1 MASIPIG
8 GSLERCMSAAGTT
21 TSHCHQMTV
30 AAALAETG
38 SRSRNLVFVWMM
50 ELKLWS
56 AAEGLKYFDI
66 EEGKGPAAQKGSTVL
81 VRYLFCNFFNAL
93 FFKLLSF
100 EFGGFLLGW
109 LQVHFDCIY
118 RGVTAVSSQKF
129 LRR

>member
-38 SRSRNLVFVWMM
+38 SRSRNLVCTHFEEEVVWMM

-109 LQVHFDCIY
+109 LQ
-118 RGVTAVSSQKF
+118 
-129 LRR
+129 